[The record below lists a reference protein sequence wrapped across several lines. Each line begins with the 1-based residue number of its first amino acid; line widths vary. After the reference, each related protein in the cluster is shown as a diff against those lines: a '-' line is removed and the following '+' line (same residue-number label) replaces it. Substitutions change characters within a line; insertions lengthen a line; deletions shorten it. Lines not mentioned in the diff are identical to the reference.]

1 MSEPLCI
8 EGFYATRM
16 LARRAA
22 RFALFLAMIAAAIV
36 LGTAVAVL
44 AVLDFVGVVTW
55 GMQ

>member
-22 RFALFLAMIAAAIV
+22 RFALVLAMIAAAIV

-55 GMQ
+55 GML